1 VAGDD
6 EGAALWRAQNK
17 DLPLHQLRNMKL
29 NSAFH
34 MNPAKQRWLKH
45 YVFWREL
52 WEDPARSL
60 GLLCA
65 LPLRVWGRAKQHR
78 NLPPHPETARFTHR
92 RTPAHARPGSL
103 ADRMSEELGCLAHA
117 TRWR

>member
-52 WEDPARSL
+52 WEDPSTVVRLALRSAPAGL
-60 GLLCA
+60 GPRQA
-65 LPLRVWGRAKQHR
+65 TQKFTPASR
-78 NLPPHPETARFTHR
+78 NFTHR